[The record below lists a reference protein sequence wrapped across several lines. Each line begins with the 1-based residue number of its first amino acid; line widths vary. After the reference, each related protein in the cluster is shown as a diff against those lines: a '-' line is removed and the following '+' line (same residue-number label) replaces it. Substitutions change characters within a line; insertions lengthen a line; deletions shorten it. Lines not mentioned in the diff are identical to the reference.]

1 MVYILYSL
9 EIFTASIF
17 DSKKYAKDEATE
29 LYNPLNRE
37 DNICRTK
44 NNRTLPYEVPL
55 ALLTYAGAGP
65 RRAAGGSYTSGVQL
79 QLQGLKRHKF
89 SLAEVASDTDRPSP
103 SRGRDA

>member
-55 ALLTYAGAGP
+55 ALLTRARARAG
-65 RRAAGGSYTSGVQL
+65 RRVGHTHLVCSS
-79 QLQGLKRHKF
+79 
-89 SLAEVASDTDRPSP
+89 SC
-103 SRGRDA
+103 RG